1 MNPVKIR
8 YPIVLSVVLL
18 IGTLQPLE
26 ASQEKKTLRKFDGP
40 LSILLGNSPAD
51 ASPEL
56 HLAPKTQS
64 HYRINPHPRTY
75 GMSQGN
81 VGSCAAEAD
90 VAALESAFSL
100 RKLDVR
106 LSTFYRH
113 AYNWR
118 HPLTPKEGTEE
129 GDELIKRIP
138 KTRLDL
144 QEEDRNLL
152 ETIGPIIPDFMF
164 PEDGEG
170 LNTDKTGIR
179 PNPIQIATIP
189 SIWVNAK
196 RLGFSERIYSLTFG
210 QNKYANSA
218 DLGTL
223 KALLEN
229 GSAITLSLSRDA
241 LLCLFLNERTGDLE
255 KNYRKEE
262 VEKCLMVPLSEKK
275 PDHAVAVLGFDDSY
289 YQHLGGSGA
298 LFIRNSYNNNQV
310 ISTTDEADQ
319 ERPKR
324 KLLDVGKFKQQT
336 LLNENHPGYYAIPY
350 EFLRD
355 SFPMNFFK
363 LIDLDFDA
371 FASMYQKFR
380 PLYQIQYVPFACEAL
395 AGPYQVLSIARN
407 ALQHVM
413 ELKSSSL
420 DQKNF
425 EETWNK
431 ILQEESST
439 RSPTDSTE
447 PKFQIAKLSIGPVG
461 PLSLEADRALEF
473 RQNKFSRYYCP
484 PRSRDGQEY
493 LRGVWPGATFYSE
506 LTEVQDRLS
515 ESPYSYSA
523 WDEYLKKLI
532 QLGVPNETR

>member
-26 ASQEKKTLRKFDGP
+26 ASPEKKMLRKFDGP
-40 LSILLGNSPAD
+40 LSILLGSSPAD

-81 VGSCAAEAD
+81 VGSCAAEAE
-90 VAALESAFSL
+90 VAALESAFSF
-100 RKLDVR
+100 RKLGVR

-113 AYNWR
+113 ACNWR
-118 HPLTPKEGTEE
+118 RPPTPEE
-129 GDELIKRIP
+129 GDEMKETRAL
-138 KTRLDL
+138 TRLDL

-152 ETIGPIIPDFMF
+152 EATGPIIPDFML

-170 LNTDKTGIR
+170 LNTYKTGTR
-179 PNPIQIATIP
+179 TNPSRIATIP

-196 RLGFSERIYSLTFG
+196 RLGFSERFYSLTFG
-210 QNKYANSA
+210 QNEYSNSA

-229 GSAITLSLSRDA
+229 GSAITLSINLEA
-241 LLCLFLNERTGDLE
+241 LICLQLKERTGE
-255 KNYRKEE
+255 VEEIYRKEK
-262 VEKCLMVPLSEKK
+262 VEKCLKAPLSKK
-275 PDHAVAVLGFDDSY
+275 VPHHAVAVLGFDDSY

-298 LFIRNSYNNNQV
+298 LFIRNSHNNNEV

-319 ERPKR
+319 ERPKS
-324 KLLDVGKFKQQT
+324 KLIEVGKFKQQT

-363 LIDLDFDA
+363 IIDLDFDA

-380 PLYQIQYVPFACEAL
+380 PLYQIQYVPFACEEIAD
-395 AGPYQVLSIARN
+395 PHQDLSPAQS

-425 EETWNK
+425 EKTWNE

-439 RSPTDSTE
+439 RSSTDSTV

-473 RQNKFSRYYCP
+473 RQNKFSQYYCP

-506 LTEVQDRLS
+506 LAEVQDRLS

>member
-26 ASQEKKTLRKFDGP
+26 ASQAKKTLRKFDQ
-40 LSILLGNSPAD
+40 SISVLLGTTLINFGG
-51 ASPEL
+51 EL
-56 HLAPKTQS
+56 NLAPKTQA

-75 GMSQGN
+75 GMNQGN

-90 VAALESAFSL
+90 VAALESAFSF
-100 RKLDVR
+100 RKLGVR

-118 HPLTPKEGTEE
+118 RPPTPEE
-129 GDELIKRIP
+129 GDEMREMRAS
-138 KTRLDL
+138 TRLDL

-152 ETIGPIIPDFMF
+152 EATGPIIPDFML

-179 PNPIQIATIP
+179 TNPSRIATIP

-210 QNKYANSA
+210 KNEYSNSA

-229 GSAITLSLSRDA
+229 GSAITLSINLQA
-241 LLCLFLNERTGDLE
+241 LICLKLKERTGEVEEIYQKE
-255 KNYRKEE
+255 K
-262 VEKCLMVPLSEKK
+262 VEKCLNAPLAKTE
-275 PDHAVAVLGFDDSY
+275 PDHSVAVLGFDDSY

-298 LFIRNSYNNNQV
+298 LFIRNSHNKNEV

-319 ERPKR
+319 DRPKS

-355 SFPMNFFK
+355 SFPMNIFK
-363 LIDLDFDA
+363 IIDLDFDA

-380 PLYQIQYVPFACEAL
+380 PLYQIQYVAFACEAL
-395 AGPYQVLSIARN
+395 AGPYIVLSSARS

-413 ELKSSSL
+413 KLKSSPL
-420 DQKNF
+420 DQKEF
-425 EETWNK
+425 EETWNE

-493 LRGVWPGATFYSE
+493 LRGVWPGAKFYSE